1 VTSTAATTANA
12 SIALRFEEVCFA
24 YEREEV
30 IHNVDLAIPEMSM
43 VAVVGPNGGG
53 KSTLIKLSLGLLQPR
68 HGRIRVFEQTPE
80 RARQRIGYV
89 PQHLQFDPAFPVS
102 ALDVVLMGRAERHW
116 LGPYRKDD
124 RARAEEALER
134 VGLLSLAQRGFPHL
148 SGGERQRVLIA
159 QALVSDP
166 EMLFLDEP
174 TANVDAKVEHEIYDL
189 LHDLN
194 DHMTIVVVSHN
205 LNVVTRHASHLACV
219 NRTASLSPID
229 DLTEGELHAFYQGDM
244 TVLQHGA
251 SCHIFDPSAAMREP
265 HRAAAEDDQA

>member
-1 VTSTAATTANA
+1 MTSSPAKIGADAV
-12 SIALRFEEVCFA
+12 ALRFEEVCFA

-30 IHNVDLAIPEMSM
+30 IHNVDLAIPEKSI

-53 KSTLIKLSLGLLQPR
+53 KSTLIKLALGLLHPR
-68 HGRIRVFEQTPE
+68 CGRIFVFGDSPARV
-80 RARQRIGYV
+80 RHRIGYV

-116 LGPYRKDD
+116 FGPYRKTD
-124 RARAEEALER
+124 RAKAEEALER
-134 VGLLSLAQRGFPHL
+134 VGLKHLARRGFPNL

-166 EMLFLDEP
+166 DMLFLDEP
-174 TANVDAKVEHEIYDL
+174 TANVDTKVEHEIYDL

-194 DHMTIVVVSHN
+194 DHMTVVVVSHN

-219 NRTASLSPID
+219 NRTASLASIA
-229 DLTEGELHAFYQGDM
+229 DLTEGQLHAFYRGDM

-251 SCHIFDPSAAMREP
+251 SCHVLDPSKAMREP
-265 HRAAAEDDQA
+265 HRAAAEEGQA